1 MRRPSRCL
9 CAVLVLLLP
18 GTATAETEEDQQ
30 RKELGRVRQRI
41 ESTRQSRE
49 ELEARR
55 NELVE
60 QLGNIE
66 RGYGRAMKT
75 MAELQEKGRRQSRRM
90 AELEREKNR
99 LAQAVRTQHKALAGQ
114 ARSAYAA
121 GRESWLKLVLQQ
133 EDPSR
138 LSRVMAY
145 YNYLNRARL
154 ALLQDIDRDVQSAQ
168 KVQDE
173 LRAEAERLGDTQSQT
188 AAEQAQLERSRSER
202 KQLLARLDSDLRD
215 KDAELRRLSQDE
227 QRLQDLIASLRLSS
241 SVAGSNQAVS
251 PTAVPLPATPSGTSK
266 CPVEGRVAE
275 AFGAP
280 RMSGRWDGMLIA
292 ATEGTPVRAV
302 AAGKIAFADWLRGYG
317 LLTIID
323 HGDGYMSLYAFN
335 QSLYKNVGD
344 QVDAGEV
351 IATVGT
357 SGGRQDSALYF
368 GIRDQGRPVNPM
380 PWCRLAD
387 GSG

>member
-1 MRRPSRCL
+1 MSVPVWL
-9 CAVLVLLLP
+9 FVALPLV
-18 GTATAETEEDQQ
+18 AAAMAETEVEQ
-30 RKELGRVRQRI
+30 RSKELGWVRQRI
-41 ESTRQSRE
+41 ETTRQSRE

-55 NELVE
+55 NALIE
-60 QLGNIE
+60 QLGGIE
-66 RGYGRAMKT
+66 RDYGKT
-75 MAELQEKGRRQSRRM
+75 ARMMAELQEKNRQQSRRV

-99 LAQAVRTQHKALAGQ
+99 LALAVRTQNNVLAGQ

-121 GRESWLKLVLQQ
+121 GRDGWLKLVLQQ

-154 ALLQDIDRDVQSAQ
+154 ALLRKLQQDVQNAQ
-168 KVQDE
+168 RIQVE
-173 LRAEAERLGDTQSQT
+173 LEAEGERLKHI
-188 AAEQAQLERSRSER
+188 QAQAIAEHVRLEQNRNER
-202 KQLLARLDSDLRD
+202 KQLLARLDSDMRD
-215 KDAELRRLSQDE
+215 KDTELHHLLQDE
-227 QRLQDLIASLRLSS
+227 QRLRDLIATLRLSPNS
-241 SVAGSNQAVS
+241 RTSV
-251 PTAVPLPATPSGTSK
+251 TLPFADSALAIPADTSK
-266 CPVEGRVAE
+266 CPVDGRVRE
-275 AFGAP
+275 SFGAP
-280 RMSGRWDGMLIA
+280 RMSGRWDGVLIA
-292 ATEGTPVRAV
+292 AAEGTPVRAV

-344 QVDAGEV
+344 QVGAGEV
-351 IATVGT
+351 IATVGA
-357 SGGRQDSALYF
+357 SGGREESALYF
-368 GIRDQGRPVNPM
+368 GVRDQGRPVNPL